1 MELTKVM
8 GRTTKILTVDT
19 WQGKMV
25 EIRQHDIISQENQV
39 LLSKE
44 LILRLAKLFEGEQD
58 NEN

>member
-19 WQGKMV
+19 WQGRMV
-25 EIRQHDIISQENQV
+25 EIRQHDSITQENQV

-44 LILRLAKLFEGEQD
+44 LILRLAKLFEE
-58 NEN
+58 EN

>member
-19 WQGKMV
+19 WQGRMV
-25 EIRQHDIISQENQV
+25 EIRQHDSITQENQV

-44 LILRLAKLFEGEQD
+44 LILRLAELFKEEEQ
-58 NEN
+58 

>member
-8 GRTTKILTVDT
+8 GRTTKILTLDT
-19 WQGKMV
+19 WEGRMI

-39 LLSKE
+39 ILSKE

-58 NEN
+58 K

>member
-19 WQGKMV
+19 WQGRMV

-44 LILRLAKLFEGEQD
+44 LILRLAELFKEEQ
-58 NEN
+58 N